1 MELYNNASIETQQF
15 IIELGC
21 KVFQLITTKTHLK
34 IENDDNY
41 LMLLKETIKDKD
53 LLIKEM
59 QSNNEYIQSE
69 NESLK
74 SKFLCD
80 NVKKGQNGEQ
90 GIELYLAN
98 NFSDIEIENTTKQ
111 TACGDLNANINNV
124 KFLIE
129 IKNKYQITKDD
140 ISKFKRDVLNKQ
152 SEVGVFVCT
161 KNIKIPYKGQI
172 SFEIHENIPLL
183 YVTDFDNNPIWLKMC
198 IDLGNKI
205 VKKMKSKNTSI
216 ETLTTEIY
224 ELTDFI
230 NSMQPILKDLIKD
243 STKVTKNL
251 KSLEKLITDRIEN
264 FEK

>member
-1 MELYNNASIETQQF
+1 MELYNNASIDTQQF

-41 LMLLKETIKDKD
+41 LELLKETINDKD

-59 QSNNEYIQSE
+59 QSKNEYIQSE

-80 NVKKGQNGEQ
+80 NVKKGQDGEQ

-111 TACGDLNANINNV
+111 TACGDLNAVINNV
-124 KFLIE
+124 RYLIE

-140 ISKFKRDVLNKQ
+140 LSKFKRDVINKQ
-152 SEVGVFVCT
+152 SEIGVFVCT
-161 KNIKIPYKGQI
+161 KNTKIPYKGQL

-183 YVTDFDNNPIWLKMC
+183 YVTDFDNNPTWLKLC

-205 VKKMKSKNTSI
+205 VKKMKTKNTSI
-216 ETLTTEIY
+216 D
-224 ELTDFI
+224 ELTADISEMTTFI
-230 NSMQPILKDLIKD
+230 KSIQPIIKDLIKD
-243 STKVTKNL
+243 STKVSKNL
-251 KSLEKLITDRIEN
+251 KSLESLINDRIEK